1 MSRIP
6 GGRPRPDFPP
16 PTRLHLAV
24 AAPSAAGASAPLEAG
39 ACRRSLP
46 SAAAAGDTAPMTA
59 VEDGLEHE
67 VAAEDLSAG
76 SVFGRYRALCGVVI
90 GPVALMVPAGVPCRS
105 CAVEVAPGPEPVVA
119 DARRSRRAAASWLR
133 GLRARTARRD
143 LTGRVVEPG
152 DVAA

>member
-6 GGRPRPDFPP
+6 GGPPRPDFPP
-16 PTRLHLAV
+16 PARPHLTV
-24 AAPSAAGASAPLEAG
+24 ATSGPTAAA
-39 ACRRSLP
+39 SLP
-46 SAAAAGDTAPMTA
+46 NAVGDTVPMTA

-76 SVFGRYRALCGVVI
+76 SVFGRYRALCGMAF
-90 GPVALMVPAGVPCRS
+90 GPAALTVPAGVPCRS
-105 CAVEVAPGPEPVVA
+105 CAVEVAPGPEPVAA

-143 LTGRVVEPG
+143 LTGRMVEPG